1 MSNYEYYKFQIKKYE
16 EQAKK
21 TTDGNLK
28 TFYTNAAEGFK
39 QRLEELPVEKAGEPA
54 QWV

>member
-1 MSNYEYYKFQIKKYE
+1 MTKYEYYKLQIKEYE
-16 EQAKK
+16 EKAKK

-39 QRLEELPVEKAGEPA
+39 EHLEKLTVITAGENA
-54 QWV
+54 